1 MDGLMMDFPLTLAHL
16 FDRAGRYFP
25 RNEIVSRRPDKS
37 IHRTTYAEFHR
48 RTQQL
53 ANALTRLGL
62 QPGDRVATLGWN
74 HWRHLEAY
82 FAIPLA
88 GGVLHTLNPRL
99 SPQDLVYIVNHAGDR
114 MLLVDDV
121 LWPVYE
127 RFRWDVSPQHVIVWT
142 NGTVAPEG
150 THDYELMIAP
160 ELPSFAGP
168 RLEENQAAGICY
180 TSGTTGRP
188 KGVLYSH
195 RAIVLHSLGS
205 ALTDSLG
212 IAQSDAV
219 MPVVPMFHANAWG
232 LPFTAVMVGAKQV
245 FPGPHLD
252 AQSLLGLVQ
261 DERVTITAGVPT
273 IWLGILE
280 ALDKS
285 PKAFDTRSLKYMIV
299 GGAAAPQAM
308 IEGFEK
314 RHGLTVLHAWGMTET
329 TPLGTVSR
337 LKGSMASLS
346 EAERFRA
353 RASQGIP
360 PPLVELRVVGD
371 QGPVAWDGR
380 AMGELHVRGPWV
392 AKGYFQNPAEADKFT
407 MDGWFRTG
415 DIVTVDGEGYIRITD
430 RSKDLIKSGGEWISS
445 VELENALMGHPAV
458 KEAAVVAAA
467 HAKWGERPV
476 ACVVLREGSR
486 ATPDELREYLE
497 PLFAKFW
504 LPDAFVFVPAIPK
517 TAVGKFLKSALRE
530 HVKDVKLEG

>member
-150 THDYELMIAP
+150 THDYELLIAP

-467 HAKWGERPV
+467 HPKWGERPV